1 MTTQCVLASLL
12 PHQEYISIYGRLLV
26 NSFALR
32 VDHGGEEES
41 IGTALYR
48 ANSIFDY
55 SCRPTA
61 STVFSNGRLQIK
73 AMVASPALRLSD
85 YFISYMD
92 EAETRALRQAKL
104 KSTW

>member
-1 MTTQCVLASLL
+1 MTKQCIIASC
-12 PHQEYISIYGRLLV
+12 PRQEYISIYGRLLV

-41 IGTALYR
+41 VGTALYR
-48 ANSIFDY
+48 ANSIFDH

-61 STVFSNGRLQIK
+61 STVFSGGRLQIK
-73 AMVASPALRLSD
+73 AMVASPSLRLGD